1 MEQEINIDDLQVL
14 SSTFVFA
21 RHKGLW
27 VN

>member
-14 SSTFVFA
+14 VCTFIFA
-21 RHKGLW
+21 RHKELW